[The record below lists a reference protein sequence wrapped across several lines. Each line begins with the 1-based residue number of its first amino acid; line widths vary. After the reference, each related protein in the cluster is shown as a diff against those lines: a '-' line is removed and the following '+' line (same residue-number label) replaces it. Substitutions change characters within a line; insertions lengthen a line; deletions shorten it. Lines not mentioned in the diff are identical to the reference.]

1 MSILIVLGL
10 MHWRSHW
17 SRIFKKFKLS
27 YNIVSIWLGHFTR
40 GISWFFAQFHTWLV
54 LLLSASYDFHFVSH
68 LAHFLFCRPWGPVT
82 VGQENARQGSSMRTS
97 WRTYSDFQ
105 CQRTSV
111 GHSLQSPF
119 RYIFHFNINVIMF
132 LKHNELYFLELY
144 FAAKTC

>member
-1 MSILIVLGL
+1 MAWSFHSRYL
-10 MHWRSHW
+10 MIFCTV
-17 SRIFKKFKLS
+17 SRLACFVTLHPMI
-27 YNIVSIWLGHFTR
+27 
-40 GISWFFAQFHTWLV
+40 FFASFHTWLV
-54 LLLSASYDFHFVSH
+54 SLLSASYEFHSVAH
-68 LAHFLFCRPWGPVT
+68 LAHFLFCRPLGPVT

-132 LKHNELYFLELY
+132 LKHNELYFLKMY